1 MSLYP
6 HLLFRIGHDFIV
18 RLQMRIGGEQ
28 RRMQLRVWKYERKL
42 KKDNLP
48 ATELARLRALH
59 QRALN
64 ASDTLERRK
73 QKFIWRLHR
82 VAVKFK
88 CLFKQVVVP
97 DFRPSTFAVLT
108 AAITQSLGALHHK
121 VRYFIKHFPFFSQS
135 AF

>member
-18 RLQMRIGGEQ
+18 RLQMRIGGEK
-28 RRMQLRVWKYERKL
+28 RRMQRRVWQYERAL
-42 KKDNLP
+42 KKSTLSMI
-48 ATELARLRALH
+48 ARDRLHALR

-82 VAVKFK
+82 VAIKFK

-97 DFRPSTFAVLT
+97 DFRPSGFAVLT

-121 VRYFIKHFPFFSQS
+121 VRYVSTYQQRTNFS
-135 AF
+135 